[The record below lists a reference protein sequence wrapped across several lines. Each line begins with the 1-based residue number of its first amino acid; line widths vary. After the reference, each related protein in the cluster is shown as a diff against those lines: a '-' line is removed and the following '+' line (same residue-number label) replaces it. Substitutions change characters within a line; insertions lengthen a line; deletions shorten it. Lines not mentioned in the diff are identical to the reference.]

1 MTRRI
6 VVCGGGSAGGVL
18 AARLSEDPSNLVTLI
33 EAGPDYRTPQET
45 APEVLD
51 ANKIGFT
58 THDWGYSSTDDVVA
72 ADDSP
77 TFGVVE
83 QGVVPVLRGKV
94 IGGSSSV
101 NGANALRPTPADLAR
116 WTALGNDRWSWD
128 DVLPYLKKLEDDPTG
143 GEVHG
148 TGGPVH
154 IHRFTEGDGLR
165 PVMSAFLEAC
175 AQVGHPVH
183 QDMNGAQ
190 RLGAGPLP
198 LNRLDGVRQSSAIAY
213 LAPARDRDNLTVIGG
228 QTVDRVEFAE
238 DGTTARAVLLADGT
252 SLEADLVVLSAG
264 SIGSPSILM
273 RSGIGPAKLLDE
285 LDIPLVQALEGV
297 GENLRDHPMVYL
309 AYEVDEEA
317 VGELTPPLQA
327 VLTFAAGGPASGN
340 AGDVDLHAV
349 ALTMEPGQ
357 LLIPLVIYRPYSL
370 GSMEIVSRDPD
381 TAPRI
386 SLGLFDHPDD
396 LRRMVAGI
404 RHMRTIMESGPL
416 QKYIKAETW
425 PGPDVTTDA
434 DLIHAIREGKNT
446 CCHAVGT
453 CAMGAEGT
461 TTAVVDQTGKVHG
474 IEGLYVIDAS
484 IMPDIPAVPTNTT
497 TMMLAER
504 CADDL
509 RSNS

>member
-1 MTRRI
+1 MSRRI

-18 AARLSEDPSNLVTLI
+18 AARLSEDPSNFVTLI
-33 EAGPDYRTPQET
+33 EAGPDYRPPEET

-51 ANKIGFT
+51 ADQIGFT
-58 THDWGYSSTDDVVA
+58 THDWGYSSTDEVVA
-72 ADDSP
+72 ADGSP
-77 TFGVVE
+77 TFGIVE

-101 NGANALRPTPADLAR
+101 NGANALRPTPEDLAR

-128 DVLPYLKKLEDDPTG
+128 QVLPYLKKLEDDPVG
-143 GEVHG
+143 GELHG

-154 IHRFTEGDGLR
+154 IQRFTEGEGLR
-165 PVMSAFLEAC
+165 PVMSAFLDAC
-175 AQVGHPVH
+175 AQAGHPIH
-183 QDMNGAQ
+183 QDMNGSQ

-198 LNRLDGVRQSSAIAY
+198 LNRADGVRQSSAIAY

-252 SLEADLVVLSAG
+252 RLEADLVVLCAG

-273 RSGIGPAKLLDE
+273 RSGIGPRKVLDE
-285 LDIPLVQALEGV
+285 LDIPVVQALEGV
-297 GENLRDHPMVYL
+297 GKNLRDHPMVYL
-309 AYEVDEEA
+309 TYEVDADA
-317 VGELTPPLQA
+317 VGELTPPLQT
-327 VLTFAAGGPASGN
+327 VLTFSAGGPEG

-349 ALTMEPGQ
+349 VLTMEPGR
-357 LLIPLVIYRPYSL
+357 LLVPLVIYRPYSL
-370 GSMEIVSRDPD
+370 GGMEIVSRDPEA
-381 TAPRI
+381 APRI
-386 SLGLFDHPDD
+386 RLGLFDHPDD

-404 RHMRTIMESGPL
+404 RHMRTIMESAPL
-416 QKYIKAETW
+416 QKYIKAEIW

-434 DLIHAIREGKNT
+434 DVVRAIREGKNT

-453 CAMGAEGT
+453 CAMGGEGT
-461 TTAVVDQTGKVHG
+461 ATAVVDQTGKVHG
-474 IEGLYVIDAS
+474 VEGLYVVDAS

-504 CADDL
+504 CADEL
-509 RSNS
+509 RSDT